1 MSGSSIL
8 DRFTSRVPPW
18 AVIVLSL
25 ICVSLGA
32 SLTFR
37 PFRSVEVLVL
47 FVGVIAIITGALLL
61 VSPDERPGA
70 YRRLL
75 GVAWILLG
83 SAVLVWPN
91 LSVEAL
97 AILVGV
103 ALIVNG
109 ALDLIRAVTGRLD
122 EPVADFIGGAASC
135 ICGVLALAWPDLTIF
150 VVAVLFGART
160 VLFGL
165 TQLVSGIQLWRN
177 AGQVPPAP
185 APASRGRLRLGLKVV
200 TRIGALILAVALLAL
215 SVTFRSEFDEVSAF
229 YDTPDE
235 IPDTPG
241 VLLRTESLDRE
252 LPEGAEGW
260 LILYSTTSSLGEPA
274 VGSAFV
280 LASTDRSSEPRPA
293 VLWTHGTAGIER
305 QCAPSMFDD
314 VTSGI
319 PAVPEL
325 LDNGWVLVAPDYIGM
340 GTEGDTPFLVGTG
353 QAHSSLDA
361 LRAAY
366 QLSDVSLAEQAVV
379 WGHSQGGN
387 AALWT
392 GLLAEDYAPELV
404 IEGVS
409 AIAPVTDVV
418 SLVQSIE
425 QSAGGSVLISLG
437 LTAYSNTYDD
447 VSFDDNVRPG
457 ARAMVREAA
466 QRCVPSSS
474 LLASVIAGSGGES
487 ILATDVASSQFGDR
501 LRENSPSAD
510 MRFPLLVA
518 GGDADEIISIEITES
533 WVADQCA
540 AGHDLDFRVYPG
552 STHLSVLEEP
562 SAMPGELI
570 AWTEDRFAGVSAAST
585 C

>member
-1 MSGSSIL
+1 MLGSPNL
-8 DRFTSRVPPW
+8 DRFTARIPLW

-25 ICVSLGA
+25 VCVVLGVA
-32 SLTFR
+32 LTFR
-37 PFRSVEVLVL
+37 PFRSAEVLIL
-47 FVGVIAIITGALLL
+47 LVGLIAIVTGTLML
-61 VSPDERPGA
+61 VSTDERSA
-70 YRRLL
+70 YRRLF
-75 GVAWILLG
+75 GVVWILLG
-83 SAVLVWPN
+83 SVVLVWPN
-91 LSVEAL
+91 LGVEAL

-103 ALIVNG
+103 VLVVNG
-109 ALDLIRAVTGRLD
+109 AIDIVKAITGRLD
-122 EPVADFIGGAASC
+122 EPVADFIGGGSSC
-135 ICGVLALAWPDLTIF
+135 IFGVLALAWPDLTIF

-165 TQLVSGIQLWRN
+165 TQLFSSIQHWRN
-177 AGQVPPAP
+177 AGQTPPTP
-185 APASRGRLRLGLKVV
+185 TPASRGRLRLGFKVV
-200 TRIGALILAVALLAL
+200 TRIGALIIAVALLAL

-241 VLLRTESLDRE
+241 VLLRTETLDRE
-252 LPEGAEGW
+252 LPENSEGW

-280 LASTDRSSEPRPA
+280 LASADRPPEPRPA

-325 LDNGWVLVAPDYIGM
+325 LENGWVLVASDYFGM
-340 GTEGDTPFLVGTG
+340 GTEGNTPFLIGTG

-379 WGHSQGGN
+379 RGHSQGGH

-392 GLLAEDYAPELV
+392 GLLAEDYAPDLA
-404 IEGVS
+404 IDGVS
-409 AIAPVTDVV
+409 AIAPVTDPV

-425 QSAGGSVLISLG
+425 HSAGGSILVSLG

-447 VSFDDNVRPG
+447 VSFDENVRPG
-457 ARAMVREAA
+457 AHEMVREAA

-474 LLASVIAGSGGES
+474 LLASVIAGSGGDS
-487 ILATDVASSQFGDR
+487 ILATDVSSSRFGDR
-501 LRENSPSAD
+501 LRENTPSAD

-518 GGDADEIISIEITES
+518 AGDADEIISIAITES

-540 AGHDLDFRVYPG
+540 AGYDLDFRAYPG
-552 STHLSVLEEP
+552 FTHLSVLEEP

-570 AWTEDRFAGVSAAST
+570 AWTEDRFGGVPASST